1 MALERVAEFKSEF
14 FDGQLVAMAGAKAP
28 HNSVAFNVAV
38 ALGTRLTGSCRGYSS
53 DMKVRVPAGCNFY
66 PDVSVG
72 CGSPRYFDSV
82 KDVLLNPILIVEVL
96 SPSTEAFDRGRKFE
110 LYRTIPSLKAYMMIS
125 QDRVNV
131 DLYIRQDDDNRWLLV
146 SSGSLDETV
155 SIEPIHCQIRVAE
168 FYRNV
173 ELAVT
178 EFP

>member
-1 MALERVAEFKSEF
+1 
-14 FDGQLVAMAGAKAP
+14 
-28 HNSVAFNVAV
+28 
-38 ALGTRLTGSCRGYSS
+38 
-53 DMKVRVPAGCNFY
+53 
-66 PDVSVG
+66 
-72 CGSPRYFDSV
+72 
-82 KDVLLNPILIVEVL
+82 
-96 SPSTEAFDRGRKFE
+96 
-110 LYRTIPSLKAYMMIS
+110 MMIS